1 MSSWTQEQLQEA
13 EMQRE
18 FDNGYSYAMWQVK
31 KMNEMWQ
38 EFEEWAQWSENNLFQ
53 LADGTVLDGKINP

>member
-1 MSSWTQEQLQEA
+1 MESELQA
-13 EMQRE
+13 Q
-18 FDNGYSYAMWQVK
+18 FDRDLAYQVQQK
-31 KMNEMWQ
+31 ATIKEWQ